1 MVVKSATKKRLLDM
15 GIPEENAHAL
25 ANDRKM
31 ADLYIMDTNHFAEI
45 VGKKKQLH
53 RRTGLKTRDAYIQS
67 VRKLSD
73 RYWVRIQFHRF
84 LIDYFK
90 KNPLPFV
97 VARPSPRS
105 SLIWRHRPI
114 AVILNRRWLVH
125 DDAAHDY
132 DKLMS
137 MIQTKI
143 STKVFENASPH
154 NSDWYLEYYEW
165 WVQKNTGS

>member
-15 GIPEENAHAL
+15 GIPEAVAHSL
-25 ANDRKM
+25 AKDRKM
-31 ADLYIMDTNHFAEI
+31 FDIYIMDTNHFADILETAG
-45 VGKKKQLH
+45 VYPQVFAHK
-53 RRTGLKTRDAYIQS
+53 
-67 VRKLSD
+67 
-73 RYWVRIQFHRF
+73 YWVRIQFHRF

-97 VARPSPRS
+97 VARPSLKS
-105 SLIWRHRPI
+105 SLIWRHRPM
-114 AVILNRRWLVH
+114 AVILNRRWLFY
-125 DDAAHDY
+125 DDGAHDY

-137 MIQTKI
+137 LIQKNI

-154 NSDWYLEYYEW
+154 NSDWYPEYYEW

>member
-31 ADLYIMDTNHFAEI
+31 ADIYIMDTNHFAEI
-45 VGKKKQLH
+45 VGKKSNSSWS
-53 RRTGLKTRDAYIQS
+53 TGLKTRDAYIQS
-67 VRKLSD
+67 VRKISD

-97 VARPSPRS
+97 VARPSLKS
-105 SLIWRHRPI
+105 SLIWRHRPM
-114 AVILNRRWLVH
+114 AVILNRRWLVY

-154 NSDWYLEYYEW
+154 NSDWYPEYYEW